1 MKKLRFKLLR
11 YLGFAK
17 LFRFLFQRNK
27 ITILLFHD
35 IDIKTAEQTFAYL
48 TKKYNIID
56 LNTYIEAYITKDYSK
71 IPKYAMIITFD
82 DGHIGNYNI
91 LPVIKK
97 YNIPVT
103 IFLCASIIDTNR
115 HFWFSTKITEISESE
130 IKSKSNK
137 ERLEFLE
144 KLGFWQKR
152 EFDTPDAL
160 SKEQIDEMSEYVNM
174 QSHTCFHPI
183 LPKCNDSDAY
193 DEIVKSK
200 NILEEDY
207 GFTINAIAYPNGD
220 YSDRDI
226 EIVKKAGYSCAITVD
241 SGFNTLESDLFRL
254 KRVSVNDTKDINEL
268 IVKSSG
274 VWAFLKTKNGTKQ
287 TYGYTEAIREYE

>member
-1 MKKLRFKLLR
+1 MKKLRFKFLR
-11 YLGFAK
+11 YLGFSK
-17 LFRFLFQRNK
+17 LFRFLFQRDK

-35 IDIKTAEQTFAYL
+35 IDVETAEQTFAYL
-48 TKKYNIID
+48 TKAYNIID
-56 LNTYIEAYITKDYSK
+56 LNTYIEAHITKNSDK
-71 IPKYAMIITFD
+71 IPKNAMIITFD
-82 DGHIGNYNI
+82 DGHIGNYEI

-115 HFWFSTKITEISESE
+115 HFWFSTKITETSKFE
-130 IKSKSNK
+130 IKTKSNK
-137 ERLEFLE
+137 ERLQFLE
-144 KLGFWQKR
+144 KKGFWQER

-160 SKEQIDEMSEYVNM
+160 SKKQIDEMSKHVNM

-183 LPKCNDSDAY
+183 LPKSSNSDAY
-193 DEIVKSK
+193 NEIVESK
-200 NILEEDY
+200 KILEEDY
-207 GFTINAIAYPNGD
+207 GFMINTIAYPNGD

-241 SGFNTLESDLFRL
+241 YGFNTLESDLFRL

-268 IVKSSG
+268 IVKASG
-274 VWAFLKTKNGTKQ
+274 VWEFLKSRNGIKQ
-287 TYGYTEAIREYE
+287 SYGYTESIKEYE

>member
-17 LFRFLFQRNK
+17 LFRFLFQGDK
-27 ITILLFHD
+27 VTILLFHD
-35 IDIKTAEQTFAYL
+35 IDIKTAEQTFSYL
-48 TKKYNIID
+48 TKEYNIID
-56 LNTYIEAYITKDYSK
+56 LDTYIEAHMTKDYDK
-71 IPKYAMIITFD
+71 IPKNAMIITFD
-82 DGHIGNYNI
+82 DGHIGNYDI
-91 LPVIKK
+91 LPVIEK

-103 IFLCASIIDTNR
+103 IFLCASIIDTTR
-115 HFWFSTKITEISESE
+115 HFWFSTEVTEISESE
-130 IKSKSNK
+130 IKAKSNQ
-137 ERLEFLE
+137 ERLNFLE
-144 KLGFWQKR
+144 KKGFWQER
-152 EFDTPDAL
+152 EFDTPEAL
-160 SKEQIDEMSEYVNM
+160 SKKQIKQMSEHVNM

-183 LPKCNDSDAY
+183 LPKCSNSDAHK
-193 DEIVKSK
+193 EIIESK
-200 NILEEDY
+200 KILEEDY
-207 GFTINAIAYPNGD
+207 GLTINTIAYPNGD

-274 VWAFLKTKNGTKQ
+274 IWAFLKSRDGTKQ
-287 TYGYTEAIREYE
+287 SYGYAKSIKEYA